1 MKVRLSPVEGIA
13 PEAIT
18 EACDSQ
24 RQQRP
29 HLESLV
35 KQRLEQLANN
45 TEVSDDDDAFFAA
58 AENLLDTRTWS
69 DFQVLIRRRQSGERQ
84 IRSIR
89 WLRRGKGASDG
100 LAIASSAQDGV
111 TAVKN
116 A

>member
-1 MKVRLSPVEGIA
+1 M
-13 PEAIT
+13 
-18 EACDSQ
+18 
-24 RQQRP
+24 
-29 HLESLV
+29 
-35 KQRLEQLANN
+35 
-45 TEVSDDDDAFFAA
+45 
-58 AENLLDTRTWS
+58 
-69 DFQVLIRRRQSGERQ
+69 LIRRRQVVKRLRSGGRQ